1 MKTTE
6 IVVEQVLIGF
16 VVMFIVAVL
25 VAQGIPDI
33 QWDKD
38 TFQAVAISAGLLG
51 AAYLIGII
59 YDRVADT
66 LLKDLDQHAR
76 LRIALDHHDLSKQVT
91 GRQKDPFPEDDI
103 RLMVQTNSSTADYA
117 DYLRTRLRL
126 TRALA
131 TLVPALVTVWLLI
144 ALIEETLWNW
154 AIVTIGGVYLAVL
167 ICKLFAWSYEPPKTN
182 QGRNANAKGLN
193 AYIDSHKKKKDGR
206 YKLTIGFL
214 DVIHEPVYWGL
225 LVLTLAGCIVVWF
238 WSTSLILLSLPL
250 IGLGLSLLVGW
261 CWWRINRTFL
271 LFLRA
276 AEDNKHYFNSR

>member
-33 QWDKD
+33 QWSKD

-59 YDRVADT
+59 YDRLADT

-76 LRIALDHHDLSKQVT
+76 LRIALDHRDLSKQVT

-117 DYLRTRLRL
+117 DYLRTRIRL

-144 ALIEETLWNW
+144 ALVEETLWNW

-167 ICKLFAWSYEPPKTN
+167 VCKLFAWPYEPPKTN
-182 QGRNANAKGLN
+182 QGRNANAKDLN
-193 AYIDSHKKKKDGR
+193 AYIDSHKKKEGWQVQADHWILGR
-206 YKLTIGFL
+206 CPRTSILGTARFDINRMYSR
-214 DVIHEPVYWGL
+214 
-225 LVLTLAGCIVVWF
+225 LVLDDEPITAF
-238 WSTSLILLSLPL
+238 SSLDW
-250 IGLGLSLLVGW
+250 IGLVITCRLV
-261 CWWRINRTFL
+261 L
-271 LFLRA
+271 V
-276 AEDNKHYFNSR
+276 ED

>member
-225 LVLTLAGCIVVWF
+225 LVLTLTGCIVVWF